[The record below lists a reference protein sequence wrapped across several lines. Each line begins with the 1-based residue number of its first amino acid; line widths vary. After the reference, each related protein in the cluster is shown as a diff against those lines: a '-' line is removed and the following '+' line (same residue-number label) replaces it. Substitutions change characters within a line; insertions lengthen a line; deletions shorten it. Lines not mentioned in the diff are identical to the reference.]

1 MINEPSWMPPPG
13 YDFPLL
19 KDGQHRRAFQ
29 APVAPVRWGST
40 GGAISDPDRLLMI
53 NEPWMPPPGYDFPLL
68 KDGQHR
74 RAFQAPV
81 APVRWGSTGG
91 AISDQDRLLMIN
103 EPWMPPP
110 GYDFPLLKDGQHR
123 RAFQAKWLQL
133 YPWARYSPSHQG
145 VFCVACVLFGQ
156 DETMRARQVLRML
169 VSEPINRFK
178 KGLHHLNDHGTKTY
192 HKVRTKNIRINRNC

>member
-1 MINEPSWMPPPG
+1 MKKRGSFDQFFKPAPAGPLQQDQVEQDAPLPEQQSPPP
-13 YDFPLL
+13 
-19 KDGQHRRAFQ
+19 
-29 APVAPVRWGST
+29 
-40 GGAISDPDRLLMI
+40 
-53 NEPWMPPPGYDFPLL
+53 PPPPKKVRTAHQQDPAAAIYI
-68 KDGQHR
+68 KR
-74 RAFQAPV
+74 YRS
-81 APVRWGSTGG
+81 VRWGSTGG

-110 GYDFPLLKDGQHR
+110 GYHFPLLKDGQHR

-133 YPWARYSPSHQG
+133 YHWARYSPSHQG

-156 DETMRARQVLRML
+156 DEATPPPQVSNMF

-178 KGLHHLNDHGTKTY
+178 KGLDHLNDHGSKTS